1 MSNHGFF
8 RCAWRPFWFFA
19 SCDFRSNFLKVYP
32 GYFHSHMTP
41 VHECKVKLSSSFI
54 VYEVLWRAWSTRH
67 NIEYLRVSG
76 KETWRPEWGSKPRS
90 LIFQAGSFN
99 HCTRTYYRW
108 IVLGF
113 EGEKNMP
120 KLNFSGN
127 LPNTIRNNI
136 LKLPVIPA
144 GAFSNIQDGVQDCRQ
159 NVNTTI

>member
-1 MSNHGFF
+1 MSGQSWSDGFDVGLALNQRWILVF
-8 RCAWRPFWFFA
+8 CSA
-19 SCDFRSNFLKVYP
+19 
-32 GYFHSHMTP
+32 
-41 VHECKVKLSSSFI
+41 
-54 VYEVLWRAWSTRH
+54 
-67 NIEYLRVSG
+67 
-76 KETWRPEWGSKPRS
+76 
-90 LIFQAGSFN
+90 
-99 HCTRTYYRW
+99 TRTPLSNVSCPDPMVYRR

-144 GAFSNIQDGVQDCRQ
+144 GAFSNIQDGVQDGRQ